1 MVKKYLIA
9 LLVLL
14 CAVGAQ
20 GAAYTSAA
28 SGFWSNPATW
38 GGSGCPTNNGDTFT
52 IGAHTVYFDCD
63 LSSLADGLA
72 GGTINGSLVMT
83 KAYPCHFAMN
93 GNITGTGSWLI
104 GDVAVED
111 MIDYTADNL
120 PKVVIRQKNGTIQ
133 LSTAGNV
140 RWYGLTN
147 GFHGWSTNT
156 ANVGDTNLFFA
167 SYVSNVASNDV
178 IYVSNPAVIGQ
189 AGSYHLVHSVATN
202 RITVWDAVP
211 SWAGLVTNTWP
222 GTTIVGGMNSNNRT
236 NAFVVKLSRPIV
248 VYQPSRISNTGVF
261 GTAGSGHILAGVRFS
276 NLGRGAVNLGAT
288 AYLTS
293 CTAISAAS
301 SGLAHGAGAFML
313 TDCVAASCGQMAVYP
328 SGAVILRGIV
338 VAGGGGAFANV
349 GTGLDVRNCIAVNCA
364 QYLAANSLGVNITG
378 GDFRHSSGGGL
389 YATHDAD
396 VTGASFT
403 GVSGGVF
410 NMGTGRISDCS
421 FAQVSAPVIGKYPGT
436 LIVIDT
442 NGLSETQAFT
452 LSADRMPPFTLVAYN
467 GTNFLAA
474 YGSAAQTNWS
484 DAQIWAHRPTAAAEH
499 VPYYLDVAV
508 KPSSVRS
515 VEIGAWGKAD
525 CYYSYAVT
533 PAGMK
538 PLGGTTPIE
547 TTAGQWNYVSAQ
559 LTNTLP
565 VPQSFRLWVSMTNA
579 VAPTEGWTRVNLPT
593 DYTVRVQ

>member
-9 LLVLL
+9 LLCL
-14 CAVGAQ
+14 CALGAQ

-28 SGFWSNPATW
+28 SGFWSDPATW
-38 GGSGCPTNNGDTFT
+38 GGSGCPTNDGDSFT
-52 IGAHTVYFDCD
+52 IQAEHTVTFDCD
-63 LSSLADGLA
+63 LSSLANGLGA
-72 GGTINGSLVMT
+72 GSISGILDFDVGVPAHM
-83 KAYPCHFAMN
+83 KMN
-93 GNITGTGSWLI
+93 ANITGTGQWLMGASDDPI
-104 GDVAVED
+104 T
-111 MIDYTADNL
+111 YTADNR
-120 PKVVIRQKNGTIQ
+120 PSVVIEQKGGTIQ

-140 RWYGLTN
+140 KWYGQTN

-189 AGSYHLVHSVATN
+189 AGSYHLVHSVETN

-222 GTTIVGGMNSNNRT
+222 GTAIVGAMNTNNRT

-276 NLGRGAVNLGAT
+276 NLGRGAVNLAVT

-301 SGLAHGAGAFML
+301 AGLAHGTGAFML
-313 TDCVAASCGQMAVYP
+313 TDCVAASCGQMTANSV
-328 SGAVILRGIV
+328 GAVILRGIV
-338 VAGGGGAFANV
+338 VSGGGLASSAA
-349 GTGLDVRNCIAVNCA
+349 GLDVRNCIAVNCA
-364 QYLAANSLGVNITG
+364 QYLAANSSGVNITG

-389 YATHDAD
+389 YSTHDAD

-410 NMGTGRISDCS
+410 RNGSGRISDCS
-421 FAQVSAPVIGKYPGT
+421 FAQVSAPVIGNSPGT

-484 DAQIWAHRPTAAAEH
+484 DAQIWAHRPTAVASH